1 VKSELEERADDKGDK
16 DLIEKSHKK
25 MQLKS
30 SEMNRNGV
38 IKIEFSESTYVPDF
52 SILSKLP
59 APVATNGTNDEN
71 DPKRRNLVGLKNIN
85 VQRDLMSVNLVV
97 KSNVEREDIKYF
109 LEVSEWTEQS
119 ISIFMNFTTPL
130 LVSKGLERDEVYMS
144 IINPYLF
151 IS

>member
-1 VKSELEERADDKGDK
+1 
-16 DLIEKSHKK
+16 
-25 MQLKS
+25 
-30 SEMNRNGV
+30 MNRNGV

-59 APVATNGTNDEN
+59 AEATTNGTNDDN